1 MIAMLLNPALFKLP
15 HHEIKS
21 YGVEALTY
29 GSLNEKGLASVISRL
44 LSVRQ
49 IQGFD
54 LGCGDGELIWHLQQG
69 LPESM
74 WCGVEISEQR
84 VNLQRRDVCIW
95 QGDMLE
101 ESFHSY
107 NVLHADNLC
116 LDEKTADALEEK
128 IANEF
133 HGLYISYRTPVNMK
147 FLRTATLLESV
158 LTETT
163 WSSCMLHY
171 YELAS

>member
-1 MIAMLLNPALFKLP
+1 MLLNPALFKLP

-69 LPESM
+69 LPDST

-84 VNLQRRDVCIW
+84 VDLQRRDVCIW

-101 ESFHSY
+101 ESFHNY

-147 FLRTATLLESV
+147 FLRTAVLLDSV

-163 WSSCMLHY
+163 WSSCLLHY
-171 YELAS
+171 YKV

>member
-1 MIAMLLNPALFKLP
+1 MLLNPALFKLP

-69 LPESM
+69 LPEST

-84 VNLQRRDVCIW
+84 INLT
-95 QGDMLE
+95 
-101 ESFHSY
+101 S
-107 NVLHADNLC
+107 
-116 LDEKTADALEEK
+116 
-128 IANEF
+128 
-133 HGLYISYRTPVNMK
+133 
-147 FLRTATLLESV
+147 
-158 LTETT
+158 
-163 WSSCMLHY
+163 
-171 YELAS
+171 

>member
-1 MIAMLLNPALFKLP
+1 MLLNPALFKLP

-29 GSLNEKGLASVISRL
+29 GSLNEKGLASVVSRL
-44 LSVRQ
+44 LLVRQ

-54 LGCGDGELIWHLQQG
+54 LGCGDGELIWHLG
-69 LPESM
+69 HLLPGST

-84 VNLQRRDVCIW
+84 VALQTRDVSIW

-101 ESFHSY
+101 ESFHNY

-133 HGLYISYRTPVNMK
+133 RGLYISYRRATNMK
-147 FLRTATLLESV
+147 FLRKAVLLDSV

-163 WSSCMLHY
+163 WSSCVLHY
-171 YELAS
+171 YSIGVTPS